1 MECSVYAILLVVF
14 ITQENEAIFCL
25 LIEFPDSYHH
35 NLSVMHKNDED
46 LLKWARQHEGLLNVT
61 LGQLAKLLELSES
74 QSVAFMSRKLKSR
87 DAVSQAVGDRQK
99 LRRLAEGLALGRD
112 LTRLDGKKTRV
123 TEVGLQLAN
132 EVRHLL
138 SEIKYLAEGRPA
150 YAWHIAAGDSWLQCG
165 VLPALDRMSQTD
177 RQSRWVTHN
186 LDAGA
191 MRSGLLKGELHFGL
205 MRKDEVK
212 GRGLEPIGQI
222 IPVKGYTLLIDPR
235 DGPGLSASVKDKIS
249 WLVKND
255 RKLIQ
260 HDLSWSKIV
269 EALQSQHKDKML
281 LKDVVPLVACGT
293 HVQAAIAVAGAG
305 GSWAI
310 VPTLVAKRFARKEAH
325 GQQLAIDDATLSDE
339 LVLVIC
345 PRVIEQLPKWQKVKD
360 QLRQEI
366 GRALAY

>member
-74 QSVAFMSRKLKSR
+74 QSVAEMSEDAR
-87 DAVSQAVGDRQK
+87 DPVSQAVGDRQK
-99 LRRLAEGLALGRD
+99 LGRLNKGLALGRD

-150 YAWHIAAGDSWLQCG
+150 HAWHIAAGDSWLQCG

-186 LDAGA
+186 LDVEP

-212 GRGLEPIGQI
+212 GLGLEQIGQI
-222 IPVKGYTLLIDPR
+222 IPVKGYTLLIDPK
-235 DGPGLSASVKDKIS
+235 DGPSLPASVKDKIR
-249 WLVKND
+249 WLVKKD

-260 HDLSWSKIV
+260 HDSSWQKIV
-269 EALQSQHKDKML
+269 AALQSQQKDKML
-281 LKDVVPLVACGT
+281 LKDVVPHVACGT
-293 HVQAAIAVAGAG
+293 HVQAAVAVAGTG
-305 GSWAI
+305 ESWAI

-325 GQQLAIDDATLSDE
+325 GQQLAIADATLSDE

>member
-1 MECSVYAILLVVF
+1 MRFLLVVF

-35 NLSVMHKNDED
+35 NLNVMHKNDED

-74 QSVAFMSRKLKSR
+74 PSVAVMSRGSR

-99 LRRLAEGLALGRD
+99 LGRLNKRLALGRD
-112 LTRLDGKKTRV
+112 ITRLDGKSTRV

-138 SEIKYLAEGRPA
+138 SEIKYLAEERPA
-150 YAWHIAAGDSWLQCG
+150 HAWHIAAGDSWLQCG

-191 MRSGLLKGELHFGL
+191 MRSGLLNGELHFGL
-205 MRKDEVK
+205 MRKSEAE
-212 GRGLEPIGQI
+212 GRRGLEPIGRI
-222 IPVKGYTLLIDPR
+222 IPVKGYTLLIDPK
-235 DGPGLSASVKDKIS
+235 DGPGLPESVRDKIR
-249 WLVKND
+249 WLVENN

-260 HDLSWSKIV
+260 HGSSWPKILA
-269 EALQSQHKDKML
+269 ALQSQQKEKIL
-281 LKDVVPLVACGT
+281 LKDVTPHVACGT
-293 HVQAAIAVAGAG
+293 HVQAAFAVAGTS

-310 VPTLVAKRFARKEAH
+310 VPTLVAKRFELEAH
-325 GQQLAIDDATLSDE
+325 GQQLAIDGPTLSDE

-360 QLRQEI
+360 QLRLEI
-366 GRALAY
+366 GRSLAY

>member
-1 MECSVYAILLVVF
+1 MS
-14 ITQENEAIFCL
+14 
-25 LIEFPDSYHH
+25 
-35 NLSVMHKNDED
+35 ND
-46 LLKWARQHEGLLNVT
+46 A
-61 LGQLAKLLELSES
+61 
-74 QSVAFMSRKLKSR
+74 R

-99 LRRLAEGLALGRD
+99 LRRLAERLALGRD

-138 SEIKYLAEGRPA
+138 SEIKYLAEERPA
-150 YAWHIAAGDSWLQCG
+150 HAWHIAAGDSWLQCG

-186 LDAGA
+186 LDAEA
-191 MRSGLLKGELHFGL
+191 MRSGLLNGELHFGL
-205 MRKDEVK
+205 MRKGEAE
-212 GRGLEPIGQI
+212 GRRGLEPIGQI
-222 IPVKGYTLLIDPR
+222 ITVKGYMLLIDPK
-235 DGPGLSASVKDKIS
+235 DEPGLPASVRDKIS

-260 HDLSWSKIV
+260 HDSSWQKIV
-269 EALQSQHKDKML
+269 AALQSQHKDKML
-281 LKDVVPLVACGT
+281 LKDVEPQITCAT
-293 HVQAAIAVAGAG
+293 HVQAATTVAGTG

-325 GQQLAIDDATLSDE
+325 GQHLSIEDATLSDE

-360 QLRQEI
+360 QLRLEI